1 MLLSQNYSSDGTD
14 LRTAIAE
21 VAKKLCTNDIDTEN
35 GQLDAYVAC
44 RLIPLDKDGAGGIR
58 PIGIGEV
65 LRRIIGKAIVQIIK
79 PDILKSAGSL
89 QLCAGQPAG
98 CEAAVHAMTDIFHE
112 EETDGLLLV
121 DAENA
126 FNALN
131 RSVLLHNMPYICP
144 PWQNMS
150 AIVTTDHLDYLSL
163 VGLK

>member
-1 MLLSQNYSSDGTD
+1 M
-14 LRTAIAE
+14 
-21 VAKKLCTNDIDTEN
+21 
-35 GQLDAYVAC
+35 AC

-58 PIGIGEV
+58 PVGIGEV
-65 LRRIIGKAIVQIIK
+65 LRRIIGKAIVQAIK
-79 PDILKSAGSL
+79 PDILKIAESL

-98 CEAAVHAMTDIFHE
+98 CEAAVHAMTDIFQE